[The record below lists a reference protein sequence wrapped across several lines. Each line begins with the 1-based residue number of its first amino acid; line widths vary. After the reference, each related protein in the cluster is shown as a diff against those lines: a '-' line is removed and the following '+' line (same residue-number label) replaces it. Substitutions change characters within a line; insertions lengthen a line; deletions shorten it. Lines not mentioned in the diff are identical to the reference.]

1 MMTRS
6 HPNTLHSSL
15 YRPTT
20 SAAIARQRL
29 HQTLQRDRL
38 AIAERQPDQQLLS
51 RLLEA
56 EVPHSSSER

>member
-6 HPNTLHSSL
+6 RPNTLHSSL
-15 YRPTT
+15 YRPTA

-29 HQTLQRDRL
+29 RQTLQRDRL
-38 AIAERQPDQQLLS
+38 TIAEQRLDQQLLN

>member
-15 YRPTT
+15 YRPTA

-29 HQTLQRDRL
+29 RQTLQRDRL
-38 AIAERQPDQQLLS
+38 TIAEQRLDQQLLN